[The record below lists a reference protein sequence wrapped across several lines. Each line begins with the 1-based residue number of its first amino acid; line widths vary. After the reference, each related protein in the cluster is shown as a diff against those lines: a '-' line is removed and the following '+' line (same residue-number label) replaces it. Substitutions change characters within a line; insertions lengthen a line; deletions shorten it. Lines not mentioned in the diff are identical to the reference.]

1 MVARRE
7 MMGGSL
13 LAGLAALVMPRTV
26 EAAGAVEAVETA
38 VEQQRGSESE
48 VAKAID
54 ELRAV
59 VEVQGSG
66 CGLGQCGPVAMVR
79 QQQKTFMKA
88 NRKYP
93 DYIDAG
99 IDAWEAVYDWH
110 VKNRQEI
117 KATRMPDGRY
127 GLVFMFTT
135 IVLREDQVPSYI
147 GWGYDAR

>member
-7 MMGGSL
+7 MVGGTL
-13 LAGLAALVMPRTV
+13 FAGLAALLMPKPAA
-26 EAAGAVEAVETA
+26 EAAG
-38 VEQQRGSESE
+38 QRGDESE

-54 ELRAV
+54 GLR
-59 VEVQGSG
+59 EVLEAQGSG
-66 CGLGQCGPVAMVR
+66 CGLGQCGPVATVR
-79 QQQKTFMKA
+79 LQQKTFMKA

-99 IDAWEAVYDWH
+99 IDAWEALYDWH

-117 KATRMPDGRY
+117 RTTRLPDGRY
-127 GLVFMFTT
+127 GLLFMFTT
-135 IVLREDQVPSYI
+135 VVLREDQVPNYV